1 MFRFKISMALGLL
14 VALVCVQAAFVYMGS
29 VRVYDYAQ
37 HSRLAS
43 DIMAELVD
51 LSANKQRLRVWALQ
65 RLMNAAEAS
74 PETRI
79 ALLAQMR
86 ASATTLQDLARRDQ
100 ELLEKLS
107 GQSMV
112 EPPADGQRLV
122 AIADLLDD
130 DIVAMQHRLLELAPL
145 TTGSDFGAVWQ
156 ELDGVFNPARVRNL
170 RDLVDSAIK
179 RQRQVVPAARAVTAS
194 MLDALRMQAIGMAAV
209 TLLASIVMARW
220 LGSHLQQPLA
230 RLMTGIRQLQA
241 GQLDHRVRI
250 ESEDEFAKVA
260 EQFNAMT
267 DELQQ
272 HRTRADATRQ
282 QLEAAVQDRTA
293 ELRQAHETLQ
303 RIDER
308 RRQLFADLS
317 HDLRTPATA
326 IRGEAEIAL
335 RGADRPVAEYRQ
347 TLSRIVDGVGQLS
360 DVVDDLMLVARADA
374 DQLIL
379 RPAPVEL
386 LPLVQEAV
394 EQAGVLG
401 AARRVRVCLEF
412 PENAMSASIR
422 LHADEDR
429 LRRALMV
436 VLDNAERYS
445 HEGGTVRVRCS
456 RDGDRAR
463 VTVQDEGI
471 GIDTDEM
478 PLVFER
484 FVRGRR
490 ARLHRADGSG
500 IGLSIAN
507 AIVTGHGGTISIAS
521 QRDAGTAVHIV
532 LPLAGAATVPSA
544 SDADA

>member
-43 DIMAELVD
+43 DILAELVE
-51 LSANKQRLRVWALQ
+51 LSANKQRLRVWASQ
-65 RLMNAAEAS
+65 RLMNAGDAS
-74 PETRI
+74 PETCPV
-79 ALLAQMR
+79 LLARMR
-86 ASATTLQDLARRDQ
+86 ASATTLQALARRDQ
-100 ELLEKLS
+100 ELLEKLA

-112 EPPADGQRLV
+112 EPPADGHRLLV
-122 AIADLLDD
+122 GADLLDD
-130 DIVAMQHRLLELAPL
+130 NIVAVQSRLLALAPL
-145 TTGSDFGAVWQ
+145 TAGSDFGAVWQ
-156 ELDGVFNPARVRNL
+156 ELNGVFDQARG
-170 RDLVDSAIK
+170 RDLRELIDSAIE
-179 RQRQVVPAARAVTAS
+179 RQRKVVPAARAATAS
-194 MLDALRMQAIGMAAV
+194 GLDALRMQAIGMVAV

-220 LGSHLQQPLA
+220 LAGNLQQPLA
-230 RLMTGIRQLQA
+230 LLMAGFRQLQA
-241 GQLDHRVRI
+241 GRLDHRVHI
-250 ESEDEFAKVA
+250 DSDDEFARVA
-260 EQFNAMT
+260 AQFNTMT

-303 RIDER
+303 RIDQR

-335 RGADRPVAEYRQ
+335 RGPDRPVAEYRR
-347 TLSRIVDGVGQLS
+347 TLSRIVGGVAQLS
-360 DVVDDLMLVARADA
+360 DVVEDLMLVAHADA

-379 RPAPVEL
+379 RPAPVALATL
-386 LPLVQEAV
+386 LHDAAD
-394 EQAGVLG
+394 QARVLG
-401 AARRVRVCLEF
+401 APRGVGVTLAFAGETTTDA
-412 PENAMSASIR
+412 PM

-436 VLDNAERYS
+436 VLDNAVRYS
-445 HEGGTVRVRCS
+445 HAHGTVQVHCL

-478 PLVFER
+478 PFVFER
-484 FVRGRR
+484 FVRGQR

-500 IGLSIAN
+500 IGLSIAH
-507 AIVTGHGGTISIAS
+507 AIVTGHGGTISIDS
-521 QRDAGTAVHIV
+521 RKDAGTAVHIV
-532 LPLAGAATVPSA
+532 LPVASGAG
-544 SDADA
+544 D